1 MSHSHC
7 GFNFPYKISSVIC
20 VISTSK
26 PYSILQLR
34 SGDNW
39 VIYPEVG
46 VTMTS
51 TLSNKRMWFAPRGN
65 AATQIWRVNEHKQPD
80 APTTTPHRYDGHQ
93 LSVVWI
99 KSTRMCAFLHFTDH
113 KPGHWSGACIFTW
126 SVLEANT
133 WNSIWNTNYLQ
144 SVYYLLWLFG
154 NRNGDFYLK

>member
-1 MSHSHC
+1 MMLLW
-7 GFNFPYKISSVIC
+7 N
-20 VISTSK
+20 
-26 PYSILQLR
+26 
-34 SGDNW
+34 DNW
-39 VIYPEVG
+39 QLLDCSNINLFINH
-46 VTMTS
+46 TIIFNQFFWLTS
-51 TLSNKRMWFAPRGN
+51 NHIKTFWFHAHDN
-65 AATQIWRVNEHKQPD
+65 AFSCGIWRVNEHKQPD
-80 APTTTPHRYDGHQ
+80 APTATPHWYDGHQ